1 MVMLTLTQGMGKEH
15 ITCICLDSKCD
26 RAFTLKIAQT
36 NESTERN
43 KKILSQFKIRHCEL
57 EEVKLEGLRATF
69 LIWNSRR
76 GQRNLGRESFCFIT
90 PVPRSHC
97 ISTLIQQ
104 FSAMILKWLYS
115 ETELSSP
122 LWFEYKFTI
131 WRIPLTT
138 SILAHKNLLVIT
150 DTHYNRIFLTLMPIR
165 SVLFWEK

>member
-15 ITCICLDSKCD
+15 ITCICLDSTCD
-26 RAFTLKIAQT
+26 RASTIKIAQT

-57 EEVKLEGLRATF
+57 EVKLEGLRVTF

-90 PVPRSHC
+90 PVPRFHC

-165 SVLFWEK
+165 SVLFWKK